1 MISMESAKRLGG
13 KVAVITGAGS
23 GVGRAAALLFHREGA
38 AVVAGSIGPDVA
50 TLADEAESRRESLV
64 AVRMDVTREDD
75 VRRLIATAVERFGG
89 VDILFN
95 NAGIETS
102 GSITEVD
109 DATWQ
114 RTMDVNFHGV
124 VLCCRHAIP
133 EMLQRGGGA
142 VVNNAS
148 INGIRGNH
156 NLVAYAASK
165 GAVVALTRAMA
176 LDYATRHI
184 RVNCLCPGAIE
195 DTRMV
200 QKQLERS
207 EDAGRFRAAL
217 IAKHPMGRMAR
228 AAEVAAAALFL
239 ASDEASFITGVA
251 LPVDGGRHVR

>member
-1 MISMESAKRLGG
+1 MDTAKRFDG
-13 KVAVITGAGS
+13 KVVVITGAGS

-38 AVVAGSIGPDVA
+38 AVVAGSIEPDIA
-50 TLADEAESRRESLV
+50 KLADEAIARRESLV
-64 AVRMDVTREDD
+64 TVRMDVTREDD
-75 VRRLIATAVERFGG
+75 VRRLIETAVERFGG
-89 VDILFN
+89 LDILFN

-102 GSITEVD
+102 GTVTEVD
-109 DATWQ
+109 DDTWQ
-114 RTMDVNFHGV
+114 RTMDVNFRAV

-133 EMLQRGGGA
+133 EMLKRGAGA

-148 INGIRGNH
+148 INGIRGNQ
-156 NLVAYAASK
+156 NLVAYSASK

-176 LDYATRHI
+176 LDYAAQGI

-200 QKQLERS
+200 QGQLERS
-207 EDAGRFRAAL
+207 PDAERFRAAL

-251 LPVDGGRHVR
+251 LPVDGGRHIR